1 MMFQQ
6 RIPQELILSVLTYRD
21 QPSGLRHTFDQRG
34 GTLGRAPECD
44 LVLEDES
51 KTISRIHARAV
62 FRDGHFMLCSLGTNP
77 IQIGERMIATG
88 EAMQLEHGQQIQ
100 LGDYRLAV
108 ELLFAPGANADS
120 SLVIDPMAS
129 QALGKPASQSAPMPL
144 PGVDESDAMASL
156 GLNLFGGVLAPMS
169 KPALLDLSGS
179 NPRQQ
184 GSVESSRESQKTPL
198 PFNLAIPA
206 DYDPLADAQKS
217 APTNSSQGTTTGNAP
232 LQLDPILAALLEGM
246 GLSPSSVSMKPV
258 ELARLAGVLLRELTA
273 GTMAACITRSLTKS
287 ETQLDVTLLNG
298 RANNPLKFFPK
309 AEQALTQFFS
319 TPSSAYLSPE
329 LAIQGAFDDLRTHE
343 LAMIAASR
351 AAMSDVLRQI
361 SPPEIEQQLKTEGA
375 LDHVFQS
382 HRKARCWDGLIQ
394 RYAALDMQSE
404 EDAQRFYARQ
414 FSLAYAQQIARIK
427 QKKMASR

>member
-1 MMFQQ
+1 
-6 RIPQELILSVLTYRD
+6 
-21 QPSGLRHTFDQRG
+21 
-34 GTLGRAPECD
+34 
-44 LVLEDES
+44 
-51 KTISRIHARAV
+51 
-62 FRDGHFMLCSLGTNP
+62 
-77 IQIGERMIATG
+77 
-88 EAMQLEHGQQIQ
+88 
-100 LGDYRLAV
+100 
-108 ELLFAPGANADS
+108 
-120 SLVIDPMAS
+120 
-129 QALGKPASQSAPMPL
+129 
-144 PGVDESDAMASL
+144 
-156 GLNLFGGVLAPMS
+156 
-169 KPALLDLSGS
+169 
-179 NPRQQ
+179 
-184 GSVESSRESQKTPL
+184 
-198 PFNLAIPA
+198 
-206 DYDPLADAQKS
+206 
-217 APTNSSQGTTTGNAP
+217 
-232 LQLDPILAALLEGM
+232 M

-382 HRKARCWDGLIQ
+382 HRKARCWDGLSQ